1 MKALQPFLLHGS
13 AGQAEVPQQEF
24 WASTERRPWGEGKC
38 LPRLGGGTLKN
49 PPPTP
54 AQAKPWL
61 GKPITPVLPVVKA
74 AWLFCNQILA

>member
-38 LPRLGGGTLKN
+38 LPRLGGGTLKTLPQSLLKPN
-49 PPPTP
+49 PGWASPPPP
-54 AQAKPWL
+54 CYQ
-61 GKPITPVLPVVKA
+61 
-74 AWLFCNQILA
+74 